1 MATHIYRINVPI
13 LGKLRHHLIPAPRMK
28 PGRMNQQN
36 LLTTGLAPFEYAQVN
51 A

>member
-1 MATHIYRINVPI
+1 MAPHVYRINVPI
-13 LGKLRHHLIPAPRMK
+13 LRKFRHNLIPAPRMK

-36 LLTTGLAPFEYAQVN
+36 LLTTRLAPFEYAQVN